1 LTRAQRARRI
11 CALGWLT
18 GGAPPAVSPGSMMA
32 SDPSSP
38 AAPISNDR
46 QEPGLWLWQGE
57 APSQGEAL
65 PQGEPLPQG
74 EAPPPASPARP
85 PSRVERIAYL
95 AGSAVR
101 RARWMGPSSGWFLV
115 GLAAF
120 VMAHALSG
128 GEPIPG
134 NGPAAVPQRLPPAL
148 AAVPQ
153 PGRSPS
159 VALPA
164 NPAPPAGMTVAQLG
178 QVLPPSGSVAPR
190 MAERTEHLPAKRRA
204 SRRSRFVVR
213 RAYPLLV
220 YRWTPVFS
228 EPCRYQCDGGAEVMT
243 WHGGG
248 Y

>member
-1 LTRAQRARRI
+1 
-11 CALGWLT
+11 
-18 GGAPPAVSPGSMMA
+18 MA
-32 SDPSSP
+32 SDPPSLG

-57 APSQGEAL
+57 AP
-65 PQGEPLPQG
+65 PQGETLPQG

-85 PSRVERIAYL
+85 PSRAERIAYL

-134 NGPAAVPQRLPPAL
+134 NRPAAVPQRVPPVLATVL
-148 AAVPQ
+148 QPVSPAPAAVPQ

-164 NPAPPAGMTVAQLG
+164 NPAPPAVMTVAQLG
-178 QVLPPSGSVAPR
+178 QVSAPSGSIAPR

-204 SRRSRFVVR
+204 SRRSRFVR

-220 YRWTPVFS
+220 CQWTPVFS